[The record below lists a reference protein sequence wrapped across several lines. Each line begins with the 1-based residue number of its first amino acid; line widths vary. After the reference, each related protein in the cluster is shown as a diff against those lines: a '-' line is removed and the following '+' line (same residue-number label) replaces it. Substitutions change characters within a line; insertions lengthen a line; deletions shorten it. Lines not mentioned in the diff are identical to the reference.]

1 MWPVGGGKDDNDDD
15 EDDVD
20 DDDDTMTLCLADEK
34 FVIYPAVARRLLPI
48 PNFNKIRRSAPHD
61 DDGGLL
67 AQFPKQLAQPG
78 TAWYNLALSGI
89 FWHNMV

>member
-1 MWPVGGGKDDNDDD
+1 MASGGGKDDNDDD

-48 PNFNKIRRSAPHD
+48 PNFNKIRRFPPHD
-61 DDGGLL
+61 DDEGLL

-78 TAWYNLALSGI
+78 TA
-89 FWHNMV
+89 

>member
-1 MWPVGGGKDDNDDD
+1 MASGGGKDDNDDD

-78 TAWYNLALSGI
+78 TA
-89 FWHNMV
+89 